1 MAFYY
6 CDYQICVCMFSD
18 LASVEHEIMKT
29 LRHLIIISS
38 VVLNRILILSKDS
51 VDRFT
56 EHEHALPSTIQYR
69 IQADCTKTI
78 ELKCN
83 VVNSYAEMREGLLC
97 CSYRSTP
104 SITVV
109 IFSLDDVSI
118 LKEDLTRRKDGRLLA
133 L

>member
-1 MAFYY
+1 
-6 CDYQICVCMFSD
+6 
-18 LASVEHEIMKT
+18 
-29 LRHLIIISS
+29 
-38 VVLNRILILSKDS
+38 
-51 VDRFT
+51 
-56 EHEHALPSTIQYR
+56 
-69 IQADCTKTI
+69 
-78 ELKCN
+78 LKYN

-97 CSYRSTP
+97 RSYWSTS